1 MAVQGPTITTNG
13 QSHAWRSLF
22 RKQFNKTRMCVF
34 VRSGECK
41 YGADCTYAHD
51 VNDLTIAPDLTKTTM
66 CIEWQRGCCQKKTE
80 DCQFA
85 HGTEDLR
92 VTPAFGASFLRK
104 RSQKISQQQDQHGN
118 SNGINTDG
126 CVHISA
132 NQENLF
138 QGGNRNASV
147 GSSIDGNIGD
157 KKKKRRSKNP
167 KVLAIHGAL
176 TNSQWQ
182 GASNDMG
189 ELFRFAQ
196 LGVEMPCSVPG
207 TNSAQLSSCASGT
220 NTAAQMQQMQHVRNG
235 QFIQCRGKQ
244 AAALSSCHDE
254 VLQACKV
261 AAMPVSATEPQSF
274 MWQLQMGLPC
284 LGLGPN
290 PQQVNLSDMVA
301 APLTPSPPAAP
312 ERFSEQP
319 FSVPAQQIVAQRLQ
333 TPMKTPAMEQF
344 CSGDSAEKERCDMH
358 NESMNPTLSI
368 SPSLS
373 YSSNS
378 KSSTSPDLADYP
390 SPIHRWRSDPSEV
403 LPSPE
408 DAPLVR
414 IPSESVS
421 PERQY
426 WARTPSTDASPDLS
440 PMRTKN
446 HMRIHPMQVGM
457 PSLLSVFNSGRSDD
471 DEGFLPCRNMG
482 SKLPR
487 L

>member
-1 MAVQGPTITTNG
+1 MAVQGPTVTTNG

-22 RKQFNKTRMCVF
+22 RRQFNKTKMCSF
-34 VRSGECK
+34 FRSGECK

-66 CIEWQRGCCQKKTE
+66 CVEWQRGCCQKKTE

-85 HGTEDLR
+85 HGTEDIR

-104 RSQKISQQQDQHGN
+104 RSQKISQQQEQNGN
-118 SNGINTDG
+118 SNGINTNG
-126 CVHISA
+126 FVKISA

-138 QGGNRNASV
+138 QYGNRNAGF
-147 GSSIDGNIGD
+147 GSAIDGHLGD

-167 KVLAIHGAL
+167 KVLAIHSDL

-196 LGVEMPCSVPG
+196 LGVEMSCPG
-207 TNSAQLSSCASGT
+207 TNSAMLSSCASGT
-220 NTAAQMQQMQHVRNG
+220 NTAAQMQQMHHIRNG

-244 AAALSSCHDE
+244 AAASSSCHAE
-254 VLQACKV
+254 MLQACEM
-261 AAMPVSATEPQSF
+261 AAMPVSATEPQRL
-274 MWQLQMGLPC
+274 MWQLQMGSPC

-301 APLTPSPPAAP
+301 TQLTPAQPAAP
-312 ERFSEQP
+312 ELFKEQP
-319 FSVPAQQIVAQRLQ
+319 VSVPAQQITAQRLQ
-333 TPMKTPAMEQF
+333 TPMKKPAMDLF
-344 CSGDSAEKERCDMH
+344 CS
-358 NESMNPTLSI
+358 NETMNTTLSI
-368 SPSLS
+368 SPSPS

-378 KSSTSPDLADYP
+378 KSSTAPGLADYP
-390 SPIHRWRSDPSEV
+390 SRIHRWRNDPSEV
-403 LPSPE
+403 LLSPE
-408 DAPLVR
+408 DPSWVRAPF
-414 IPSESVS
+414 ESVS

-426 WARTPSTDASPDLS
+426 WARTPSTVASPDVS

-446 HMRIHPMQVGM
+446 QMRIDPMQVGM
-457 PSLLSVFNSGRSDD
+457 PSLLNVFHSGRSDDD

-482 SKLPR
+482 STLPR